1 MVARQ
6 VQEGGTVSA
15 GDLHYI
21 PLTGLLMA
29 PITEIGPN
37 WHQLKLDRPKVL
49 LSSSSSSLD
58 RTNLKSTA
66 TDFCIAAASIQN
78 RFEFASRTPLPPL
91 MAHKFWQKLQQSKQ
105 KVLKKPTQTA
115 FQEIHLS
122 EIASDM

>member
-37 WHQLKLDRPKVL
+37 CHQPKLDRAKVL
-49 LSSSSSSLD
+49 LSTD

-66 TDFCIAAASIQN
+66 SD
-78 RFEFASRTPLPPL
+78 FASLLYTKHQSSKSSTEERKVSKSQQALIQES
-91 MAHKFWQKLQQSKQ
+91 HKHERYK
-105 KVLKKPTQTA
+105 
-115 FQEIHLS
+115 
-122 EIASDM
+122 